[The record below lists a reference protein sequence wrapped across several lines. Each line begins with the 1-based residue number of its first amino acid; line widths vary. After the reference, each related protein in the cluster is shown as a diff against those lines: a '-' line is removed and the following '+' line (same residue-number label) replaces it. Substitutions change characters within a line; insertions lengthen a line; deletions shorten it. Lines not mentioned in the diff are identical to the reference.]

1 MPVSVCVGQKNKE
14 AHSYF
19 DSIVYASHQKLT
31 CVDQDWGG
39 GVEVGGG
46 VRRSRPPPR
55 KKNLDPHMVEVVK
68 YLHVIYIHLHH
79 YFRNNSYVCQVK

>member
-46 VRRSRPPPR
+46 VRGPDPLPE
-55 KKNLDPHMVEVVK
+55 KKSGSAHG
-68 YLHVIYIHLHH
+68 
-79 YFRNNSYVCQVK
+79 

>member
-19 DSIVYASHQKLT
+19 DSIVYASHQKST

-39 GVEVGGG
+39 GGRGGG
-46 VRRSRPPPR
+46 WGEEVQTPSP
-55 KKNLDPHMVEVVK
+55 KKNLDSHMVEVVK